1 MSNLRHW
8 HHRQHAKQYRQGGK
22 MNEEN
27 KVIID
32 VAAGTGTFAAW
43 VGMMPDIVALF
54 TGLWVLIRIWET
66 DTVKFLT
73 GRKDDV

>member
-1 MSNLRHW
+1 
-8 HHRQHAKQYRQGGK
+8 

-43 VGMMPDIVALF
+43 VGMAPDIVAIA
-54 TGLWVLIRIWET
+54 TGIWVLIRIWET
-66 DTVKFLT
+66 PTVKFLT

>member
-1 MSNLRHW
+1 MS
-8 HHRQHAKQYRQGGK
+8 
-22 MNEEN
+22 EEN
-27 KVIID
+27 KIIID

-54 TGLWVLIRIWET
+54 TGIWVLIRIWET

>member
-1 MSNLRHW
+1 MD
-8 HHRQHAKQYRQGGK
+8 
-22 MNEEN
+22 EEN

-43 VGMMPDIVALF
+43 VGMAPDIVAIA
-54 TGLWVLIRIWET
+54 TGVWVLIRIWET

>member
-1 MSNLRHW
+1 
-8 HHRQHAKQYRQGGK
+8 

-27 KVIID
+27 KVIMD

-43 VGMMPDIVALF
+43 IGMMPDIVALF

>member
-1 MSNLRHW
+1 
-8 HHRQHAKQYRQGGK
+8 

-43 VGMMPDIVALF
+43 IGMAPDIVAIA
-54 TGLWVLIRIWET
+54 TGIWVMIRIWET

>member
-1 MSNLRHW
+1 
-8 HHRQHAKQYRQGGK
+8 

-43 VGMMPDIVALF
+43 MSMVPDFVALF
-54 TGLWVLIRIWET
+54 TGIWVLIRIYET
-66 DTVKFLT
+66 PTMQRIVKRIQ
-73 GRKDDV
+73 GDV

>member
-1 MSNLRHW
+1 
-8 HHRQHAKQYRQGGK
+8 

-27 KVIID
+27 KIIID

-43 VGMMPDIVALF
+43 IGMMPDIVALF

>member
-1 MSNLRHW
+1 
-8 HHRQHAKQYRQGGK
+8 

-32 VAAGTGTFAAW
+32 IAAGTGTFAAW